1 VGTNIFLDKEA
12 PRYKTGYGVSLG
24 FICLDLATVCVLEFV
39 LKARNKQ
46 KEGFSEEDV
55 RQSCTDEQPDKLE
68 TRARCSDICCR

>member
-12 PRYKTGYGVSLG
+12 LRYQTGHGVSLG
-24 FICLDLATVCVLEFV
+24 FICLGLATACVLEFV

-55 RQSCTDEQPDKLE
+55 RQSYTDEQLDKLGDK
-68 TRARCSDICCR
+68 SPLFGYML